1 MKVLLFFIFSIVVLL
16 SALPAHAQRGWE
28 KLPRIDSMQQLITAC
43 FKSAD
48 TGVVVALGYDS
59 TLYIFT
65 TTNAGATWNKRPFI
79 RSLDPY
85 PSDDVRKVVGCICQ
99 SDTEFFLLSSVQF
112 HIEPPWK
119 YTVHKFVGEKEY
131 QYSISDVYHSYGI
144 EYMKQLPN
152 NDILL
157 TGYST
162 FLLSDASDSLVQIP
176 HPVARDTAYSYAD
189 FITTNYG
196 LATTAPAGTFVTI
209 DTGRTWKH
217 VGKAQIA
224 KVFGSETRWFVED
237 YSGTLAYSLD
247 TGKTWQE
254 ITQPFKNVQ
263 SKVIGKGKTLLVG
276 RGSQLFLST
285 NEGDIWGAVEGPFV
299 NITPVQVLN
308 DTVAFAMSD
317 LDLYRTASLP
327 RLAVSEAPVTK
338 EPVTNNGISLY
349 PQPAS
354 QQVTVA
360 FPNSSGEKVVRVV
373 NSIGQVVLQE
383 VVPAGQRSLP
393 LRVAALRNGLYFV
406 ETGGKSHPLLIRH

>member
-1 MKVLLFFIFSIVVLL
+1 MKVLLVTIIVLL
-16 SALPAHAQRGWE
+16 SSLTAYAQRGWE
-28 KLPRIDSMQQLITAC
+28 KLPRIDGVQQLITAC

-48 TGVVVALGYDS
+48 TGVVVGLGYDS
-59 TLYIFT
+59 TFYIFT
-65 TTNAGATWNKRPFI
+65 TTNAGMEWNKRPFI
-79 RSLDPY
+79 RRLDPY
-85 PSDDVRKVVGCICQ
+85 PSDNRGNVLGCICQ
-99 SDTEFFLLSSVQF
+99 SDSDFFLLSSIQF

-119 YTVHKFVGEKEY
+119 YTLHKFVGKKEY
-131 QYSISDVYHSYGI
+131 QYSISDDYHSYGI

-162 FLLSDASDSLVQIP
+162 FLLSGASDSLVQIP
-176 HPVARDTAYSYAD
+176 HPIARDTTYSYAD

-196 LATTAPAGTFVTI
+196 LATTATAGTFVTI

-237 YSGTLAYSLD
+237 HSGILAYSLD

-276 RGSQLFLST
+276 GGSQLFLST
-285 NEGDIWGAVEGPFV
+285 NEGDTWGEVEGPFV

-308 DTVAFAMSD
+308 DSVAFAISD
-317 LDLYRTASLP
+317 LDLYRTKNLP
-327 RLAVSEAPVTK
+327 KLAVHEVLTTSER
-338 EPVTNNGISLY
+338 ISLY

-354 QQVTVA
+354 QQVTIA
-360 FPNSSGEKVVRVV
+360 FANTSGHRVV
-373 NSIGQVVLQE
+373 KVMNSIGQVVLRE
-383 VVPAGQRSLP
+383 VVPAGQRRLP
-393 LRVAALRNGLYFV
+393 LSVTALRSGLYFV
-406 ETGGKSHPLLIRH
+406 ETGGGQSHPLLIRH